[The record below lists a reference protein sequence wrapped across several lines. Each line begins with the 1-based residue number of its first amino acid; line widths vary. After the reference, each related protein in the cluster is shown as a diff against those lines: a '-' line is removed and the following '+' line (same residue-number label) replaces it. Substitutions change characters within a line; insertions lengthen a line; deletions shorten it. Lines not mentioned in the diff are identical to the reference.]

1 MEKKVLNPEEL
12 NSLKDLK
19 NKYSQVSLNLGRI
32 EIEFIN
38 LSEEKDK
45 LKTEFNNLKNQEL
58 SLVEQMKVK
67 YGEGTISLETG
78 EFLPKA

>member
-1 MEKKVLNPEEL
+1 MEKKVLTSDEL

-38 LSEEKDK
+38 LSEEKEK

-58 SLVEQMKVK
+58 NLVEQMKVK

>member
-1 MEKKVLNPEEL
+1 MEKKVLTPEEL
-12 NSLKDLK
+12 TSLKDLK
-19 NKYSQVSLNLGRI
+19 NKYNQVSLNLGRI
-32 EIEFIN
+32 EIEFIS
-38 LSEEKDK
+38 LSEDKEK

-78 EFLPKA
+78 ELLPKV

>member
-1 MEKKVLNPEEL
+1 MEKKVLTPEEL
-12 NSLKDLK
+12 TSLKDLK

-38 LSEEKDK
+38 LSEEKEK

-78 EFLPKA
+78 EFLPKV

>member
-1 MEKKVLNPEEL
+1 MEKKVLTPEEL
-12 NSLKDLK
+12 TSLKDLK
-19 NKYSQVSLNLGRI
+19 NKYNQVSLNLGRI

-78 EFLPKA
+78 EFLPKV

>member
-1 MEKKVLNPEEL
+1 MEKKVLTPEEL
-12 NSLKDLK
+12 TSLKDLK
-19 NKYSQVSLNLGRI
+19 NKYNQVSLNLGRI
-32 EIEFIN
+32 EIEFIS
-38 LSEEKDK
+38 LSEDKEK

-78 EFLPKA
+78 EFLPKV

>member
-1 MEKKVLNPEEL
+1 MEKKVLTPEEL

-19 NKYSQVSLNLGRI
+19 AKYNQVSLNLGRI

-38 LSEEKDK
+38 LSEEKEK

>member
-58 SLVEQMKVK
+58 NLVEQMKVK

-78 EFLPKA
+78 EFLPKV

>member
-1 MEKKVLNPEEL
+1 MEKKVLTSDEL

-45 LKTEFNNLKNQEL
+45 LKIEFNNLKNQEL

-78 EFLPKA
+78 EFLPKV

>member
-1 MEKKVLNPEEL
+1 MEKKVLTPEEL
-12 NSLKDLK
+12 TSLKDLK
-19 NKYSQVSLNLGRI
+19 NKYNQVSLNLGRI

-38 LSEEKDK
+38 LSEDKEK
-45 LKTEFNNLKNQEL
+45 LKTDFNNLKNQEL

-78 EFLPKA
+78 EFLPKV

>member
-1 MEKKVLNPEEL
+1 MEKKVLTSDEL

-58 SLVEQMKVK
+58 NLVEQMKVK

>member
-1 MEKKVLNPEEL
+1 MEKKVLTSDEL

-38 LSEEKDK
+38 LSEEKEK